1 MNSLSFLSL
10 CSLNLVPT
18 FLHNHVLSLMLKYL
32 LQVSVVG
39 DFTEEEVES
48 CVLDYLGT
56 VRAANSSN
64 TVEHIEKI
72 SFLPFPSDLHSQ
84 QVCLYYHLI
93 RYSIPKYKARYFY
106 AGL

>member
-1 MNSLSFLSL
+1 
-10 CSLNLVPT
+10 
-18 FLHNHVLSLMLKYL
+18 MLIF

-64 TVEHIEKI
+64 TAEHIEKI

-84 QVCLYYHLI
+84 QVCLHYHLLNI
-93 RYSIPKYKARYFY
+93 H
-106 AGL
+106 GLCKTKKQKG